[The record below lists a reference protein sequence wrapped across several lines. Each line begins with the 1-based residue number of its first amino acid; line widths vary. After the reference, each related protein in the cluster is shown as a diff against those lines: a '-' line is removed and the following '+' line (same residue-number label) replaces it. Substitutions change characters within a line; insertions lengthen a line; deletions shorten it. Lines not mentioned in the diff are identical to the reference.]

1 MSTASRP
8 SSSKRGAV
16 SAVTPDEAAALEGD
30 QPDKPVE
37 VEQQKANAAATKLT
51 ARRGSGPARPD
62 DPDGPAAAD
71 APVTAVPTTT
81 WSWFRAACILV
92 SFFVGYQLL
101 ALLGGAL
108 DTVLKVVLYVLFGG
122 IIGFIGGPAVDALQR
137 RARMPRGLAIVMV
150 LLSGL
155 AGIGL
160 LVYAVAGAAAS
171 EAEQLR
177 AQVPGLIARGQTS
190 LHVLDQQL
198 ASRNIKLPHGD
209 ILGGREAEISQR
221 VGSFLVTGT
230 LQTFS
235 TLLDIL
241 IVLVVAF
248 WLLKDGELLRAGLL
262 NLMPSKIRSNL
273 SFGLDAFGVVIG
285 GYVRAQLFMAF
296 LLGTAAGVGCAILG
310 VPYPIVVAVT
320 AGIFELIPLVGAF
333 VGGGVAILL
342 ALTVSPRLALFTLF
356 LFIGLHILE
365 GYVLSPRIQEKFVR
379 LHPLIAL
386 LALFAGVE
394 AAGFLGALFAV
405 PAASLGAVFIRAAV
419 GDFRASRPELFA
431 AQSADQYI
439 ERRRRR
445 LLGEFRLW
453 KQSPVEKLRR
463 RFGAR

>member
-1 MSTASRP
+1 MAARSRSATQSAPASP
-8 SSSKRGAV
+8 PA
-16 SAVTPDEAAALEGD
+16 EAAALEAD
-30 QPDKPVE
+30 LPDATLA
-37 VEQQKANAAATKLT
+37 VEQETANAAATRVT
-51 ARRGSGPARPD
+51 SRRE
-62 DPDGPAAAD
+62 AAAAGPTPADSEAAKPD
-71 APVTAVPTTT
+71 APVTAVPTNT

-92 SFFVGYQLL
+92 SLFVGYQLL

-108 DTVLKVVLYVLFGG
+108 QTVLKVVLYVLFGG
-122 IIGFIGGPAVDALQR
+122 IIGFIGGPAVDALER
-137 RARMPRGLAIVMV
+137 RARIPRGLAIAVV
-150 LLSGL
+150 LFSGL
-155 AGIGL
+155 AALGL
-160 LVYAVAGAAAS
+160 LVYLVAGAAAS
-171 EAEQLR
+171 EAAQLR
-177 AQVPGLIARGQTS
+177 AQVPGLVARGQS
-190 LHVLDQQL
+190 SFAAVDQQL
-198 ASRNIKLPHGD
+198 AARNIKIPHGD
-209 ILGGREAEISQR
+209 LLGGRVGEISQR
-221 VGSFLVTGT
+221 LGSLLVAGT

-248 WLLKDGELLRAGLL
+248 WLLKDGETLRAGLL
-262 NLMPSKIRSNL
+262 NLMPSRVRSNL

-296 LLGTAAGVGCAILG
+296 LLGSLAGIGCALLG

-342 ALTVSPRLALFTLF
+342 ALTISPRLALLTLL
-356 LFIGLHILE
+356 LFVGLHILE
-365 GYVLSPRIQEKFVR
+365 GYVLAPRIQEKFVR

-405 PAASLGAVFIRAAV
+405 PAASLLAVFIRAAV

-431 AQSADQYI
+431 AQNVDQYI

-445 LLGEFRLW
+445 LLGEFRLF
-453 KQSPVEKLRR
+453 KSSPLESLRR
-463 RFGAR
+463 RFGSR